1 MFFCVCAADPQR
13 CHRPA
18 ICPLSL
24 SPSLSALTG
33 LEYYSFD

>member
-24 SPSLSALTG
+24 SLSALTG